1 MAIAE
6 SGGTRLVSRNQ
17 KKVLLLPG
25 NFPDTVERKK
35 GEMKN
40 KNLNMDIYSTHKFIM
55 SQYVWVSTLDTLK
68 VYLISL
74 LFWPHQAA

>member
-40 KNLNMDIYSTHKFIM
+40 KNLNMDIYFYT
-55 SQYVWVSTLDTLK
+55 
-68 VYLISL
+68 
-74 LFWPHQAA
+74 